1 MYKLGTALFFAVIAA
16 LTAILAGLLSDA
28 RLTVAAFRGLVTFL
42 VSGIVVYVA
51 GFLLEHLGSVLF
63 GSRQE
68 LLEILQSMK
77 DIHNSDQETEAEEEN
92 LETADIQNEE
102 IAESPTV
109 ENEAMEEDDGFV
121 PLSEDELKHL

>member
-1 MYKLGTALFFAVIAA
+1 MIFAVIAA

-51 GFLLEHLGSVLF
+51 EFLLEHLGSVLF

-68 LLEILQSMK
+68 LLEILQAMK
-77 DIHNSDQETEAEEEN
+77 DIHNLEQESEEEN
-92 LETADIQNEE
+92 PETADILEEE

-109 ENEAMEEDDGFV
+109 ENEAIEEEDGFV
-121 PLSEDELKHL
+121 PLSEDGLKHL

>member
-1 MYKLGTALFFAVIAA
+1 MFFAVIAA

-77 DIHNSDQETEAEEEN
+77 DIHNLDQETEAEEEN
-92 LETADIQNEE
+92 LEADIRDEE

-121 PLSEDELKHL
+121 PLSEDGLKHL

>member
-1 MYKLGTALFFAVIAA
+1 MFFAVIAA

-51 GFLLEHLGSVLF
+51 GFLLEHLGSVWF

-77 DIHNSDQETEAEEEN
+77 DIHNLDQETEAEEEN
-92 LETADIQNEE
+92 LGTADIQDEE
-102 IAESPTV
+102 IAALRLQ
-109 ENEAMEEDDGFV
+109 NEHQALIIKRQSDRLMTICKANKE
-121 PLSEDELKHL
+121 K